1 MVLLSM
7 KTSLLAMALASSATT
22 ATAFVPLS
30 STRQWKSLDSSVL
43 QYSSDQ
49 SESAQWIDGQQQRS
63 VWETKEREA
72 ISMAATTATLDSDT
86 ILQVANGR
94 ALISQM
100 EQIDLDTFGSSSS
113 SPDFASSSSSILTQK
128 VSSYLLDHPE
138 VRAAIDTEDS
148 STRSRSSSSS
158 ANSEYY
164 NEDDYEVSGSTPVI
178 PSRGTAS
185 QQRDA
190 YMKSVNDN
198 LNPSTISYGKR
209 KIRANVRETGSDS
222 LRGYIKTMCDHE
234 LLNKNEEII
243 LAREIQI
250 LLQWEQKREE
260 LELQLLRYVFL
271 LICMLCTFRFVQRGS
286 CCGVPKEQTPF
297 SLLVLSHIPCFIFF
311 FHPKRK
317 TTTDHP
323 PMPNGQHPFVRGWL

>member
-1 MVLLSM
+1 M

-22 ATAFVPLS
+22 ITTTTTAFVPVS

-43 QYSSDQ
+43 QYSSDK
-49 SESAQWIDGQQQRS
+49 SESAQWLDGQQQRS
-63 VWETKEREA
+63 VWGTKEREA
-72 ISMAATTATLDSDT
+72 MSMAATTATTLDSDM
-86 ILQVANGR
+86 ILQVSNGQ

-100 EQIDLDTFGSSSS
+100 EDIDLETFGSSRSSS
-113 SPDFASSSSSILTQK
+113 SPSTDFASSSSSLLTQK

-138 VRAAIDTEDS
+138 VRAAIDTEKS
-148 STRSRSSSSS
+148 STRSSSSSS
-158 ANSEYY
+158 ANSDYF
-164 NEDDYEVSGSTPVI
+164 NEDDYELSDSSSTPVI
-178 PSRGTAS
+178 PSSQRTAS

-190 YMKSVNDN
+190 YMKSINDD

-260 LELQLLRYVFL
+260 LELQLLRYVCPCVL
-271 LICMLCTFRFVQRGS
+271 MCSVDLC
-286 CCGVPKEQTPF
+286 
-297 SLLVLSHIPCFIFF
+297 
-311 FHPKRK
+311 
-317 TTTDHP
+317 
-323 PMPNGQHPFVRGWL
+323 